1 MKKQLVKHMLHST
14 AALMLCA
21 AMLTGLPF
29 TGTPAPGGDN
39 GGKPGIIGEIP
50 GGDGEGESG
59 EEPGIAPQSDQPP
72 KINLPTITPED

>member
-1 MKKQLVKHMLHST
+1 MKKQFVKHMLHST

-29 TGTPAPGGDN
+29 TGIPAPGGDDN

-59 EEPGIAPQSDQPP
+59 EEPGIEPMNDLPP
-72 KINLPTITPED
+72 MISWEG

>member
-1 MKKQLVKHMLHST
+1 MKKQFVKHMLHST

-29 TGTPAPGGDN
+29 TGTPAPGGDDN

-59 EEPGIAPQSDQPP
+59 EEPGIEPMNDLPP
-72 KINLPTITPED
+72 RFDKED